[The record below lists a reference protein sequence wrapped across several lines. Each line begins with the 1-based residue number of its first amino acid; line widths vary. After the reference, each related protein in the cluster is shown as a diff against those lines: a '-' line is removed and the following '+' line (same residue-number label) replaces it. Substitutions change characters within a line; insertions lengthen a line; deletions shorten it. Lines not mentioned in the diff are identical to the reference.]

1 VPTRISF
8 TDPDALTKRSDLTTV
23 RLATGEPGWEDG
35 AIVPTDHWQP
45 TSRTDAT
52 SLQADS
58 HTPPSTLVE
67 IVRVPIDVTATHA
80 IVAESPGR
88 IEPFGTPR
96 PGEFVGYADQ
106 GPGERTTTIDWSTDL
121 RIGIHVDNF
130 DKLSFA
136 DRTTG
141 RRRLGVNLGPGP
153 RWLLLATIDVLD
165 LCRTIN
171 RDRPQSYP
179 HTDDVRRYTSEGHEL
194 QLLRIRLD
202 PGEGYIA
209 PTELLP
215 HDGSTL
221 DATERSRIAFWLGH
235 WPPGALTTLI

>member
-1 VPTRISF
+1 M
-8 TDPDALTKRSDLTTV
+8 
-23 RLATGEPGWEDG
+23 
-35 AIVPTDHWQP
+35 
-45 TSRTDAT
+45 
-52 SLQADS
+52 
-58 HTPPSTLVE
+58 
-67 IVRVPIDVTATHA
+67 
-80 IVAESPGR
+80 
-88 IEPFGTPR
+88 
-96 PGEFVGYADQ
+96 
-106 GPGERTTTIDWSTDL
+106 
-121 RIGIHVDNF
+121 DNF

-153 RWLLLATIDVLD
+153 RWLVLATNDVLD
-165 LCRTIN
+165 LCRTID

-235 WPPGALTTLI
+235 WPPGTLTTLI